1 MITKLKIISA
11 SKCHKWRVCYCNY
24 FRVSYFYNECN
35 IFVREIF
42 FSTIFK
48 KIKNFEMILL
58 IKY

>member
-11 SKCHKWRVCYCNY
+11 SKCHKWRVCCCNY

-42 FSTIFK
+42 FSKFFK